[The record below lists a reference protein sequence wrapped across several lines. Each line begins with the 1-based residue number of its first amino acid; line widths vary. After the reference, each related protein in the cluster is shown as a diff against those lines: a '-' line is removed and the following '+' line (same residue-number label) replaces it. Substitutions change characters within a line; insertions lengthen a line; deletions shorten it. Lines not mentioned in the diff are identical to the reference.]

1 MNSKMGSNGPLIDD
15 AILSLD
21 PDQIF
26 ELQNIDQV
34 KELVRRLQH
43 ETDRKREELRTLVGE
58 RYRDLMEAAETIICM
73 RDTSSEVIEHLLI
86 EYLAVWVTKSKIFG
100 QNSTNVQ
107 LYFVNS
113 SVDSSSKSSQIIFLL
128 QESSESVSFFIKNIF

>member
-34 KELVRRLQH
+34 KELVRKLQH

-73 RDTSSEVIEHLLI
+73 RDTSSEVSKHLLFVQI
-86 EYLAVWVTKSKIFG
+86 AVWFLESKIYILG
-100 QNSTNVQ
+100 QKSTNVIKGN
-107 LYFVNS
+107 FVNPFT
-113 SVDSSSKSSQIIFLL
+113 DRSSKSAKLNFLC
-128 QESSESVSFFIKNIF
+128 QE

>member
-86 EYLAVWVTKSKIFG
+86 EYLAVWVIKSKIFG

-113 SVDSSSKSSQIIFLL
+113 SIDSSSKSAKINFLFSRIIRICL
-128 QESSESVSFFIKNIF
+128 IFY

>member
-34 KELVRRLQH
+34 KELVRKLQH

-73 RDTSSEVIEHLLI
+73 RDTSSEVSKHLLFI
-86 EYLAVWVTKSKIFG
+86 QIAVGVIKSKIFG

-107 LYFVNS
+107 RKPLYFVNIS
-113 SVDSSSKSSQIIFLL
+113 TDSSSKVLRYFFLFSRIIRIFL
-128 QESSESVSFFIKNIF
+128 IFY

>member
-86 EYLAVWVTKSKIFG
+86 EYLAVWVIKSKIFG
-100 QNSTNVQ
+100 QKFTNV
-107 LYFVNS
+107 LS
-113 SVDSSSKSSQIIFLL
+113 SL
-128 QESSESVSFFIKNIF
+128 

>member
-1 MNSKMGSNGPLIDD
+1 MNTKMGSNGPLIDD

-34 KELVRRLQH
+34 KELVRKLQH

-58 RYRDLMEAAETIICM
+58 RYRDLMEAAETIIYM
-73 RDTSSEVIEHLLI
+73 RDTSSEVSKHLLFVQI
-86 EYLAVWVTKSKIFG
+86 AVWVLESKDLWPKI
-100 QNSTNVQ
+100 N
-107 LYFVNS
+107 NS
-113 SVDSSSKSSQIIFLL
+113 S
-128 QESSESVSFFIKNIF
+128 